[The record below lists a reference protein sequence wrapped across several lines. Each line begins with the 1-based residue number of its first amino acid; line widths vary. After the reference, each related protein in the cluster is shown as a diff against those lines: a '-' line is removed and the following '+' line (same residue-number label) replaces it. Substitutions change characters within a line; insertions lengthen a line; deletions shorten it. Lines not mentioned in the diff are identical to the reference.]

1 MFFLQLFILLAWI
14 YTELHLQYG
23 TVCPSS
29 LRSFEQGG
37 WLLTDFFDISTT
49 SFQIST
55 CQPITQ
61 HAGAHREGGNF
72 PGGSGLSA
80 RWKGE
85 YKGQG
90 TNAVGNVEEKIHNSV
105 WGKTCSA
112 SVFTELTS

>member
-23 TVCPSS
+23 PVCPSS

-37 WLLTDFFDISTT
+37 WHLTNFFDISTT

-61 HAGAHREGGNF
+61 HAGAHREKVYAFQVALDYLQAGVENTRDREQM
-72 PGGSGLSA
+72 
-80 RWKGE
+80 RW
-85 YKGQG
+85 
-90 TNAVGNVEEKIHNSV
+90 
-105 WGKTCSA
+105 
-112 SVFTELTS
+112 